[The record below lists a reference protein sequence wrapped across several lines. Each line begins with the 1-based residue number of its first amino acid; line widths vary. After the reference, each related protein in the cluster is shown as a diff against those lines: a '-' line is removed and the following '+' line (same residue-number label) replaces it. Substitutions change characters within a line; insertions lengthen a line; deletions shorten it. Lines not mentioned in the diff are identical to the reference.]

1 MKYKCPACDV
11 FYTVERVC
19 VGLPW
24 DRHEPVMVAPVESM
38 PALDTVAVTRD

>member
-1 MKYKCPACDV
+1 MKYPSCDV

-24 DRHEPVMVAPVESM
+24 DRHEPVMVVQVESV
-38 PALDTVAVTRD
+38 PEPDTIVISG